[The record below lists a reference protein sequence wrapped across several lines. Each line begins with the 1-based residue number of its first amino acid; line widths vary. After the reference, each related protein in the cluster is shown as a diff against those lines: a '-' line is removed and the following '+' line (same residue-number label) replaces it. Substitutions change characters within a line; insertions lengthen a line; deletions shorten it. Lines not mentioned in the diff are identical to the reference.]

1 MFEVS
6 IILNRKLNFF
16 GIGYKVFLFKTN
28 YYSLLKFKLGYSHN
42 IFYKINLL
50 VYCLKTI
57 SIFLLA
63 NSIYCI
69 NYNIGVIKK
78 LKKLNIYNNTGIF
91 YEKEK

>member
-1 MFEVS
+1 MS
-6 IILNRKLNFF
+6 Q
-16 GIGYKVFLFKTN
+16 
-28 YYSLLKFKLGYSHN
+28 
-42 IFYKINLL
+42 
-50 VYCLKTI
+50 KTI